1 MKEFLRDKTRVIF
14 SVVFPFFFIYVF
26 SAIFKNEFIENPI
39 QYMLA
44 GIIAAT
50 VFESSIRVSSSTIDD
65 MVSGFM
71 KEVLVSPVSRISVAA
86 GQFLSSAT
94 ISTVQGLIILIGGFV
109 IGYRVTSPLTIF
121 YVLLSLVFIGIVF
134 SGFGLFLATITK
146 STQTFQVISMAITMP
161 MVFISGAYIPLSL
174 LPRTLEVISYFNPL
188 AYAVAFFRTL
198 SLEKANLTNA
208 ELLAEELAIKI
219 GNFVVTPMLSMI
231 ILLVFGLL
239 FLTLSTMSFVR
250 ADFSKINRSKAD
262 LIEW

>member
-1 MKEFLRDKTRVIF
+1 
-14 SVVFPFFFIYVF
+14 
-26 SAIFKNEFIENPI
+26 
-39 QYMLA
+39 
-44 GIIAAT
+44 
-50 VFESSIRVSSSTIDD
+50 
-65 MVSGFM
+65 
-71 KEVLVSPVSRISVAA
+71 
-86 GQFLSSAT
+86 
-94 ISTVQGLIILIGGFV
+94 
-109 IGYRVTSPLTIF
+109 
-121 YVLLSLVFIGIVF
+121 
-134 SGFGLFLATITK
+134 
-146 STQTFQVISMAITMP
+146 